1 MKNRLIFYTNRN
13 TEKSMWVYND
23 RILESQNEV
32 AYETMTTPHFMLR
45 EGTAD
50 IDDLTHGIKMLL
62 KIHGRKIK

>member
-1 MKNRLIFYTNRN
+1 
-13 TEKSMWVYND
+13 MWVYND
-23 RILESQNEV
+23 RMLESQNEV